1 MYVYVVE
8 WIFTFL
14 TYIELHNFN
23 NKILM
28 VKWLCLVSALGVI
41 HVILTKIVA
50 YSAQT
55 QIQVSLDLFTI
66 LQFGVPFP
74 SS

>member
-1 MYVYVVE
+1 MYIYTVE
-8 WIFTFL
+8 WFFTFL
-14 TYIELHNFN
+14 ICIELHNFN

-28 VKWLCLVSALGVI
+28 VKWLCLVWALGVI
-41 HVILTKIVA
+41 HVILTKTMA

-55 QIQVSLDLFTI
+55 QVQVSLDLVPI
-66 LQFGVPFP
+66 LQLGAPFP